1 MEFGE
6 SGFDGVAVQVDERFE
21 ACGCKEAG
29 LDGYAM
35 LRCLSARLL
44 VGNKPALGFFDSTLE
59 ELLTLAQTG
68 VANLEIFATRCQQ
81 CSTRLESCTSLAARF
96 GSVGLGLFV
105 GLECRHQRL
114 EFADATPLAIETL
127 GCFGD
132 DPSHCIGFGG
142 GLAAVAVHAHET
154 FGGSSESRVVGVE
167 STGEIGLSLT
177 GRCLLG
183 LGRPQRCVAALE
195 FGGGIAGTIDGLFES
210 SSGGS
215 PTRCTETPS
224 GSAKPVAVVGNNR
237 CRRVRQRTVE
247 RG

>member
-1 MEFGE
+1 M
-6 SGFDGVAVQVDERFE
+6 
-21 ACGCKEAG
+21 
-29 LDGYAM
+29 
-35 LRCLSARLL
+35 
-44 VGNKPALGFFDSTLE
+44 
-59 ELLTLAQTG
+59 
-68 VANLEIFATRCQQ
+68 
-81 CSTRLESCTSLAARF
+81 
-96 GSVGLGLFV
+96 
-105 GLECRHQRL
+105 
-114 EFADATPLAIETL
+114 
-127 GCFGD
+127 
-132 DPSHCIGFGG
+132 
-142 GLAAVAVHAHET
+142 HAHET